1 MVCGYLGVTKNK
13 YMKTIIVATDFS
25 AAALNAAY
33 YATDMAKATGK
44 QVLLLHVYTL
54 PVSYAE
60 VPVAFNPDRLMQ
72 DIQQELDK
80 WQQLMTDR
88 VAGAV
93 VVNTLLKMGAFYTEL
108 KAVCD
113 QERPYLV
120 VMGSQGTTATERLLL
135 GSHAVAAMKNLPWPL
150 ITVPPACV
158 FKGIKKMGLAC
169 DLDDVTT
176 TVPVD
181 LLELFAIDFRAELH
195 VLNIKEKKEH
205 IATILQETSAL
216 YDMLEPLRPEYHYSV
231 HPKVVE
237 SITDAVEELGL
248 DLLIMLPKRHDWLY
262 QLTHTSHTKQLTLRS
277 PVPLMALQAG
287 DR

>member
-1 MVCGYLGVTKNK
+1 
-13 YMKTIIVATDFS
+13 MKTIVVATDFS

-60 VPVAFNPDRLMQ
+60 VPVAFNADQLMQ

-80 WQQLMTDR
+80 LQALLAER

-93 VVNTLLKMGAFYTEL
+93 VVNTLLKIGTFYTEL

-113 QERPYLV
+113 QEAPYLV
-120 VMGSQGTTATERLLL
+120 VMGSQGTTAAERMLL

-150 ITVPPACV
+150 ITVPPACT
-158 FKGIKKMGLAC
+158 FNGIKKMGLAC
-169 DLDDVTT
+169 DLDEVAA
-176 TVPVD
+176 TVPVS
-181 LLELFAIDFRAELH
+181 LLELFVIDFRAELH
-195 VLNIKEKKEH
+195 VLNIKEKREH

-231 HPKVVE
+231 HPKVVD
-237 SITDAVEELGL
+237 SITEAVDELGL
-248 DLLIMLPKRHDWLY
+248 DLLIVLPKRHDWLY

-277 PVPLMALQAG
+277 PVPVMALQASE
-287 DR
+287 R